1 MIEKTRLTTEQ
12 LSHNFSD
19 LHPAFSRDEAVTEA
33 ARCLFCYDAPCTR
46 ACPTGI
52 DVPRFIRQILH
63 ENATGAAATI
73 FSENILGGSCAR
85 ACPTEVLCEGACVD
99 NTLLRDPVQIGRLQ
113 RYATDSAPPS
123 ILPGPDTGK
132 KVAIVGSGPAG
143 LSCAYTLR
151 RLGHAATIFEA
162 RNIPGGLNTLGIA
175 AYKITTEFS
184 LSEIEPI
191 KAMGV
196 EIRLGVTIDAA
207 RLSGLRETYDAVFLG
222 IGLGATAGLHIPG
235 EQMPGIMEALDF
247 IAQTHTGPLE
257 DCLVGKRVVVIGGGN
272 TAIDAATA
280 AVRLGAEHVTMAY
293 RRTAREMSAFA
304 YEYELAKSDRVEFE
318 WLVQPVRFLGDDVA
332 VTGIRM
338 QRLRLSGEGRAG
350 ALTPISD
357 SEFMLPCD
365 MVIKALG
372 QVPREGL
379 IDQTD
384 GLHLEHGCLRIDA
397 ETGATGVDGL
407 FSGGDC
413 TSKGAEIVDAV
424 QEGKTAAFGIDS
436 YLGGTGSL

>member
-1 MIEKTRLTTEQ
+1 MIEKTRLTAEQ
-12 LSHNFSD
+12 LAHNFSD
-19 LHPAFSRDEAVTEA
+19 LYPAFSRDEAVTEA

-46 ACPTGI
+46 ACPTHI

-63 ENATGAAATI
+63 DNASGASVTI

-85 ACPTEVLCEGACVD
+85 ACPTEVLCEGVCVD
-99 NTLLRDPVQIGRLQ
+99 NTLLNEPVQIGRLQ
-113 RYATDSAPPS
+113 RYATDSAPPGF
-123 ILPGPDTGK
+123 IPGPPTGK

-162 RNIPGGLNTLGIA
+162 QNIPGGLNTLGIA

-184 LSEIEPI
+184 VSEIEPI
-191 KAMGV
+191 TAMGV
-196 EIRLGVTIDAA
+196 EIRLGETVDPA
-207 RLSGLRETYDAVFLG
+207 RLSELRKTYDAVFLG
-222 IGLGATAGLHIPG
+222 IGLGATAGLELPG
-235 EQMPGIMEALDF
+235 EQMPGVSEALEF

-257 DCLVGKRVVVIGGGN
+257 DCRVGKRVVVIGAGN
-272 TAIDAATA
+272 TAVDAATE
-280 AVRLGAEHVTMAY
+280 AVRLGAEQVTMAY
-293 RRTAREMSAFA
+293 RRTAKEMSAFA
-304 YEYELAKSDRVEFE
+304 YEYELARSDGVEFK
-318 WLVQPVRFLGDDVA
+318 WLVQPVRFLGDDDGL
-332 VTGIRM
+332 TGIQM
-338 QRLRLSGEGRAG
+338 QRLRLAGEGRTS

-357 SEFMLPCD
+357 SEFVLPCD

-384 GLHLEHGCLRIDA
+384 GLSLERGYLRVDA
-397 ETGATGVDGL
+397 ETGETGVDGL

-413 TSKGAEIVDAV
+413 ISTGAEIVDAV
-424 QEGKTAAFGIDS
+424 QAGKVAAFGIDA

>member
-1 MIEKTRLTTEQ
+1 MIEKTHLTAEQ
-12 LSHNFSD
+12 LAHNFAD
-19 LHPAFSRDEAVTEA
+19 LHPSYSRDEAVTEA

-46 ACPTGI
+46 SCPTGI

-63 ENATGAAATI
+63 ENAAGAAATI

-85 ACPTEVLCEGACVD
+85 ACPTEVLCEGSCVD
-99 NTLLRDPVQIGRLQ
+99 NTLLNEAVQIGRLQ
-113 RYATDSAPPS
+113 RYATDSEPPS
-123 ILPGPDTGK
+123 FLPGPDTGK

-162 RNIPGGLNTLGIA
+162 QNIPGGLNTLGIA

-196 EIRLGVTIDAA
+196 EIRLREYIDPA
-207 RLSGLRETYDAVFLG
+207 RLSELRSSFDAVFLG

-235 EQMPGIMEALDF
+235 EEMPGVSEALEF

-257 DCLVGKRVVVIGGGN
+257 DCLVGKHVVVIGAGN
-272 TAIDAATA
+272 TAVDVATE
-280 AVRLGAEHVTMAY
+280 AVRLGAEKVTMAY
-293 RRTAREMSAFA
+293 RRTAKEMSAFA
-304 YEYELAKSDRVEFE
+304 YEYELAKSDGVEFE
-318 WLVQPVRFLGDDVA
+318 WLVQPVRFLGDDDGL
-332 VTGIRM
+332 TGIQM
-338 QRLRLSGEGRAG
+338 QRLRLAGDGRTGE
-350 ALTPISD
+350 LTPISD
-357 SEFMLPCD
+357 SDFTLSCD

-379 IDQTD
+379 IDRTD
-384 GLHLEHGCLRIDA
+384 DLYLEHGFLRIDA

-413 TSKGAEIVDAV
+413 ISKGAEIVDAV
-424 QEGKTAAFGIDS
+424 QAGTVAAFGIDV
-436 YLGGTGSL
+436 YLGGPGSL